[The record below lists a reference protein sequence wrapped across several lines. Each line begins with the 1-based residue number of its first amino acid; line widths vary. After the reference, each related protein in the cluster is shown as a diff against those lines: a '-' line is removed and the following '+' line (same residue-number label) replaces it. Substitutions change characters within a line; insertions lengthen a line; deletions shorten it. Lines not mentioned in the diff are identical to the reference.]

1 MASTAAVAP
10 VPRAKRGSFS
20 VAIPDGLSPG
30 SVFTVRTAEGGLQS
44 FVVPDGASSG
54 TLEAE
59 AHTLM
64 GLADSVEKQK
74 AGEMTKK
81 DVFLRERQI
90 DQDEAYCRNELQQRL
105 HITPETM
112 IKHMTIFVCG
122 WAVSLS
128 MIALVFTE
136 YLWYYASLAAAGGAA
151 PQGGT
156 PRRPG
161 TTLCLTPPL
170 VDASAHPNRS

>member
-1 MASTAAVAP
+1 MASAAVAP
-10 VPRAKRGSFS
+10 DPRGKRDSFS

-30 SVFTVRTAEGGLQS
+30 SVFTVRTIEGRQS
-44 FVVPDGASSG
+44 FVVPEGASTG
-54 TLEAE
+54 TLEVE

-64 GLADSVEKQK
+64 GLADSVAKQK
-74 AGEMTKK
+74 AGEMTAK
-81 DVFLRERQI
+81 DVFLLERQI